1 VNYLNNSY
9 VYADMLEC
17 MNGEHKD
24 HVSTLGAIKFI
35 FERHIS
41 NLDNWAIT
49 TKIFIILHRGL

>member
-1 VNYLNNSY
+1 
-9 VYADMLEC
+9 MLEC